1 LLGTSFYS
9 LTLAEKLV
17 EVEPFKNSIT
27 LLFVR
32 HWPFVV
38 YAVGLLVIGMF
49 INKFYCRYLCPL
61 GAGLAII
68 GRLRLFSW
76 LDRVELCGTPCQH
89 CKNACG
95 VNAIRKDG
103 RIDYDECIQCLECVV
118 ILSDEEQCIDKRLQA
133 KKSQRQAH
141 ILATDAGNP

>member
-1 LLGTSFYS
+1 
-9 LTLAEKLV
+9 
-17 EVEPFKNSIT
+17 

-38 YAVGLLVIGMF
+38 YAVGLRVIGMF

-61 GAGLAII
+61 GARLAII
-68 GRLRLFSW
+68 GRLRLLSW

-95 VNAIRKDG
+95 INAIRKDG

-118 ILSDEEQCIDKRLQA
+118 ILNDEEQCVDKRLQN
-133 KKSQRQAH
+133 KKASVRPKYWQPTLA
-141 ILATDAGNP
+141 ILNRPGRPERYE